1 VALLFSKLCDLMC
14 EDRTCPSSTVV
25 IIFAAYSNQIIH
37 EIYLQRNTEV
47 LSDFSLPHSQIAP
60 MWRGHVMF
68 RSSTVSSASAVFLT
82 LISST
87 VRY

>member
-1 VALLFSKLCDLMC
+1 MS
-14 EDRTCPSSTVV
+14 
-25 IIFAAYSNQIIH
+25 AAYSNQIIH
-37 EIYLQRNTEV
+37 EIYMQHNIEAR
-47 LSDFSLPHSQIAP
+47 SDFSLLHLQIAP
-60 MWRGHVMF
+60 MWRGHVMS